1 MTTPIAIVLIL
12 LLVALVLF
20 GTERIP
26 IDIVTIMLVIALV
39 VTGTLSAGEAF
50 SGFGNDIVIT
60 ISGLFILTGGLVKTG
75 VVDIIGRRLHRI
87 AGGNEFRLTVLIMFV
102 AAACAAVM
110 KNTTTTA
117 MFVPVV
123 LGMAARARVAPSK
136 LMMPLAFG
144 AILGGTCTLIGTST
158 NLAVSGALPR
168 YNMQPFSM
176 FELTRVGIAIVGV
189 GMLYMLLVGLR
200 LLPRRGGS
208 ESLTDQYHIREYM
221 SEVIVLPDSP
231 LVGKT
236 LAEANL
242 GDELDLT
249 VVGILRGKQGRI
261 APSAGA
267 RIEAEDLLLVQGR
280 VEDILRVKSETG
292 IEIKADFK
300 LSDAALESGDVELFE
315 MMVLRGSDFTGRTL
329 KGLRFRQ
336 RYQLTVLAINRHGV
350 ALLSKISAVSLRF
363 GDVLL
368 VQGKREQIEQLT
380 TEGNLLLL
388 EDVSE
393 RRGRAGKRRWALI
406 AFGLFLLLSI
416 THPWNL
422 PLSVSVL
429 LGVLLLLASRALRTQ
444 EIYDMIE
451 WRLIVL
457 IAGMISFGIAMEK
470 THADQYLA
478 DIIRRFGEP
487 YGGLA
492 VLAGFFI
499 MTVAITQPMSNQAA
513 ALVMLPIAVKTAI
526 ALGLNPRAFAVTVTY
541 AASCSFLTPLEPA
554 CVLIFTPG
562 RYRFF
567 DFVKVGSIL
576 TVAVFFVVIL
586 LVPVFWPIAQS
597 ANLSLAQAATPAPI
611 SVGQQL
617 TYKITIT
624 NNGPDPVYNAT
635 LTDKLPEQVTLVSC
649 ALSGGG
655 KCEGSGNN
663 LSVALPQLS
672 NGASVNVTLV
682 VIVNNSV
689 PEGSLISNTAA
700 VKSPTPDA
708 VPGDNSIS
716 TQTPVS
722 GAAP

>member
-1 MTTPIAIVLIL
+1 
-12 LLVALVLF
+12 
-20 GTERIP
+20 
-26 IDIVTIMLVIALV
+26 
-39 VTGTLSAGEAF
+39 
-50 SGFGNDIVIT
+50 VIT

-102 AAACAAVM
+102 AAGCAAVM

-176 FELTRVGIAIVGV
+176 FELTPVGAAIVCV

-200 LLPRRGGS
+200 LLPRRGG
-208 ESLTDQYHIREYM
+208 EDSLTDQYHIRAYM

-261 APSAGA
+261 APSAGE

-280 VEDILRVKSETG
+280 VEDILRVKNETG

-300 LSDAALESGDVELFE
+300 LSDGVLESGDVELFE

-368 VQGKREQIEQLT
+368 VQGRREQIEQLT
-380 TEGNLLLL
+380 TEGHLLLL

-393 RRGRAGKRRWALI
+393 RRGRAGKRRWALA
-406 AFGLFLLLSI
+406 AFVVFLLLSI

-429 LGVLLLLASRALRTQ
+429 LGVLILLASRALHTQ

-478 DIIRRFGEP
+478 DIIRRYGEP
-487 YGGLA
+487 YGALA

-576 TVAVFFVVIL
+576 TVAVFAVVLL

-597 ANLSLAQAATPAPI
+597 ANLTLAQAATPAP
-611 SVGQQL
+611 VQTGQQL
-617 TYKITIT
+617 TYIITVK
-624 NNGPDPVYNAT
+624 NNGPDTVYNAT
-635 LTDKLPEQVTLVSC
+635 LTDNLPETVTFVSC
-649 ALSGGG
+649 ATSGGG
-655 KCEGSGNN
+655 NCQGDGNARAV
-663 LSVALPQLS
+663 SLPQLS
-672 NGASVNVTLV
+672 NGASATVTLV
-682 VIVNNSV
+682 VIVNNTV
-689 PEGSLISNTAA
+689 PEGSLISNTAI

-708 VPGDNSIS
+708 NPGDNSIT
-716 TQTPVS
+716 TQTPINGVS
-722 GAAP
+722 P